1 MRNFLIVLTVLLLG
15 AYELQAQEYVMTV
28 ELNNGTKFYLNT
40 NDVKE
45 ITFLEGKVVVS
56 GSSLTDRIDSLAQV
70 CTTNYDILGHAIKD
84 VAYWE
89 NQDKEELIERIKTLE
104 NRIDSLINANGETP
118 SNGLVG
124 TVWSYT
130 NADNYLYELTVNSST
145 VAHFL
150 VKKTTT
156 GKKVEDADYNYTYDE
171 ATHTGTATY
180 LSGTTSGSGMATF
193 TIDGNKMIFAFD
205 GRNITLTKQ

>member
-1 MRNFLIVLTVLLLG
+1 MRKILIVLTVMLFG
-15 AYELQAQEYVMTV
+15 AYEIQAQEYVMTV

-70 CTTNYDILGHAIKD
+70 CTTNYDILSHAIKD

-104 NRIDSLINANGETP
+104 NRIDSVINANGETP
-118 SNGLVG
+118 SKSLVG

-130 NADNYLYELTVNSST
+130 NADKYLYELTVKSST
-145 VAHFL
+145 VAHLL
-150 VKKTTT
+150 VEKTTT
-156 GKKVEDADYNYTYDE
+156 GKKVENADYNYTYDE

-180 LSGTTSGSGMATF
+180 LSGTTSGSGTATF
-193 TIDGNKMIFAFD
+193 TIDGNKMTFAFD